1 MEIVSG
7 LLMIRIG
14 GMVAIKVR
22 QIVVSRYL
30 IL

>member
-30 IL
+30 IV

>member
-7 LLMIRIG
+7 LLMISIG

-30 IL
+30 IV